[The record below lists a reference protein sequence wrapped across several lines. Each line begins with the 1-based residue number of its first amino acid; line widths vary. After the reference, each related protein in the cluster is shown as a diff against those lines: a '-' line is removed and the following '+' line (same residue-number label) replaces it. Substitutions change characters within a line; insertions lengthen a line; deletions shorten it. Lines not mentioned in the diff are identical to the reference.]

1 MPASTARRVRSR
13 GWSAV
18 TLAIV
23 LSACSAGGTV
33 VQTAPATPQPTATG
47 SQTVGPSA
55 SCPAMTSSTTELGRL
70 ARVGPSTG
78 VWVGMNLDWG
88 SETVSDVTS
97 RLGSPPAAVVS
108 FVSFPLA
115 PADITNLQAAVSQ
128 ARDAGAILIATL
140 QPSGGLST
148 VTDQAATDLAH
159 RLAGYGAEGVP
170 TIVRFAHEMNGAWY
184 SWSQDPTAYIAA
196 FRRVADAVHATAP
209 TAAMLWAPNQG
220 EGYPYAG
227 GLYEAKPGSPAAHV
241 LDTNGDG
248 RLDSGD
254 DPYAPYW
261 PGAAYV
267 DWVGMSLYH
276 WGTTYPWGANTVPTA
291 DKFAQ
296 MIAGTTTT
304 SRVPIPNFYADYA
317 ERYDKPLA
325 IVETAAFYR
334 PGGGGVTES
343 AIKAAWLAEVFSAAT
358 RSRFPLLRIV
368 NWFDWRKYEA
378 EVSTV
383 VDWRITADPGLRALF
398 LAAMTNGFRLGPAV
412 PKATPAQGCSTP

>member
-1 MPASTARRVRSR
+1 MPASSTRRVRSR
-13 GWSAV
+13 GWSVAA
-18 TLAIV
+18 LAIV

-33 VQTAPATPQPTATG
+33 VQTSPTTPRPKVAGPQTLGPAT
-47 SQTVGPSA
+47 SCA
-55 SCPAMTSSTTELGRL
+55 STTSSTTELGRL
-70 ARVGPSTG
+70 ARVGPSSG
-78 VWVGMNLDWG
+78 VWVGTNLDWG
-88 SETVSDVTS
+88 TETVADMTS
-97 RLGSPPAAVVS
+97 RLGSPPAVLVS

-115 PADITNLQAAVSQ
+115 LADITNLQAAVGQ
-128 ARDAGAILIATL
+128 ARDAGAVLIATL

-148 VTDQAATDLAH
+148 VTDQAATDLAD
-159 RLAGYGAEGVP
+159 RLAAYGAEGVP

-227 GLYEAKPGSPAAHV
+227 GQYEAKPGSQAVHV

-248 RLDSGD
+248 LLDPGD

-276 WGTTYPWGANTVPTA
+276 WGTTYPWGANTVPAA

-296 MIAGTTTT
+296 LVSGSTPT
-304 SRVPIPNFYADYA
+304 SGVPVPNFYADYA

-334 PGGGGVTES
+334 PGGGGAAES
-343 AIKAAWLAEVFSAAT
+343 AIKAAWLAQVFSAET
-358 RSRFPLLRIV
+358 RARFPLLRIV
-368 NWFDWRKYEA
+368 NWFEWRKYEA
-378 EVSTV
+378 EVSAV
-383 VDWRITADPGLRALF
+383 VDWRIAADPSLRTSF

-412 PKATPAQGCSTP
+412 PKAAPAQGCPTP